1 MPRFAR
7 PIVALVCLAVL
18 ALPAAALTDDDVSV
32 DYRDGT
38 YIGSLSVRTPAPVP
52 VVMAVLTDFNG
63 MADFMPGLTG
73 SRIVTHR
80 GNQYQIEQKGKISF
94 GPFSMPSKACARSR
108 SSTASASFPN
118 RSPAPP
124 AACRA

>member
-63 MADFMPGLTG
+63 MADFMPGLT
-73 SRIVTHR
+73 
-80 GNQYQIEQKGKISF
+80 
-94 GPFSMPSKACARSR
+94 
-108 SSTASASFPN
+108 SSL
-118 RSPAPP
+118 
-124 AACRA
+124 

>member
-18 ALPAAALTDDDVSV
+18 TLPAIALTDDDVSV

-38 YIGSLSVRTPAPVP
+38 YIGSLSVRTPVPVP

-80 GNQYQIEQKGKISF
+80 GNQY
-94 GPFSMPSKACARSR
+94 
-108 SSTASASFPN
+108 
-118 RSPAPP
+118 
-124 AACRA
+124 